1 MENRC
6 SFRFFLEGVAVH
18 VNILRNKKEE
28 YFVSKNFVWCVIWQL
43 PMKFDFLQW
52 KFFKISI
59 LNNFFNQ
66 VDRVP
71 QESDNQS
78 NDRTWFIPV
87 DLKSTASTSLKT
99 LL

>member
-18 VNILRNKKEE
+18 VNILRNKKEQ
-28 YFVSKNFVWCVIWQL
+28 YFVSKIFVWCVIWQL
-43 PMKFDFLQW
+43 LMKFGLLQW

-66 VDRVP
+66 VDRAP

-78 NDRTWFIPV
+78 NDRTWFIQV